1 MDPRTP
7 VLVGAAAVW
16 HGDAEAAE
24 LMVQALEAAAAD
36 ATTSAGNA
44 RRLLGA
50 IDRIAVPQG
59 TWGYTDPARLV
70 ARSVGATVARTHLGE
85 VGVPQQT
92 LVTSALQALAAG
104 ESEVAVVVGGE
115 ARAWAKRARA
125 AGRTDLET
133 PQTERPDV
141 TEMRE
146 PDFMAPPEV
155 TAGLMVPVQQY
166 AMIENALRHADGVG
180 LDEHRRQ
187 VAELWARFNQVAG
200 TNPHAAF
207 GTPRSPESIAQP
219 DASNFPLSF
228 PYNKWHASQW
238 TVDQAAALIFC
249 SAESADRYRVPI
261 DRRIHPLVGLD
272 SGHAVSLSA
281 RRELHRWPA
290 MATLAGAAEGRL
302 GHPLSEIDLAEV
314 YSCFPVAVRVQQ
326 RELRLPADGTP
337 TVTGGMAFAGGPFN
351 NFTYQATCEMVG
363 RLRAEPERRAMVT
376 TVCGLLTKPGLAV
389 WSATPDG
396 DEPFLADLSPPARS
410 SRGSVPVVAEHH
422 GTATVATYTVTFEG
436 GEPAVTKVIGD
447 VAADTGRVRCVA
459 VCEDR
464 LLARQVLEDEFIGA
478 TVSVEGTTF
487 RT

>member
-7 VLVGAAAVW
+7 VLVGAGAVW
-16 HGDAEAAE
+16 QGDAEAVE

-50 IDRIAVPQG
+50 VDRIAVPQG
-59 TWGYTDPARLV
+59 TWGYSDPARLV

-115 ARAWAKRARA
+115 ARGWVKRARA

-133 PQTERPDV
+133 PQTEQPNV

-146 PDFMAPPEV
+146 PDFMAPPEAA
-155 TAGLMVPVQQY
+155 AGLMVPVQQY
-166 AMIENALRHADGVG
+166 AMIENALRHAEG
-180 LDEHRRQ
+180 LGIAEHRRQ
-187 VAELWARFNQVAG
+187 VAELWARFNGVAT

-207 GTPRSPESIAQP
+207 GAPRSAESIAEP
-219 DASNFPLSF
+219 DESNFPLAF
-228 PYNKWHASQW
+228 PYNRWHASQW

-249 SAESADRYRVPI
+249 TAESADRFRVPI

-281 RRELHRWPA
+281 RRALHRWPA
-290 MATLAGAAEGRL
+290 MATLGQAAEARL
-302 GHPLSEIDLAEV
+302 GHPLREVDVTEV

-326 RELRLPADGTP
+326 RELGLPADGTP

-351 NFTYQATCEMVG
+351 NFTYQATCDVVD
-363 RLRAEPERRAMVT
+363 RLRAEPRARATVT

-389 WSATPDG
+389 WTATPDG
-396 DEPFLADLSPPARS
+396 REPLLRDLAPSARAA
-410 SRGSVPVVAEHH
+410 RHNVPVVDEHR
-422 GTATVATYTVTFEG
+422 GPATVATYTVTFDA
-436 GEPAVTKVIGD
+436 GEPASTKIIGD
-447 VAADTGRVRCVA
+447 VAGDAGTVRCVA
-459 VCEDR
+459 VSDDR
-464 LLARQVLEDEFIGA
+464 ALARQVLDEEFIGA
-478 TVSVEGTTF
+478 AVSVEGATF